1 MSEHMMIGNPLG
13 YRPDPEEPLE
23 DVLLRQMRMA
33 CREWGVED
41 FASEGFLTAVAE
53 IVALHVRKSRD
64 YGRRQDPYY
73 NVRASVEWGVPGWVG
88 SLVRANDKVKRLQLA
103 AQGNKLANE
112 GIEDSLLDLATYA
125 LIGLVLWRQ
134 DEEG

>member
-1 MSEHMMIGNPLG
+1 MNGIVVGNPLNG
-13 YRPDPEEPLE
+13 DDDTPLE
-23 DVLLRQMRMA
+23 SVLFDALEWACEKRGLRQYASR
-33 CREWGVED
+33 D
-41 FASEGFLTAVAE
+41 FLRAVSE
-53 IVALHVRKSRD
+53 IVALHVKKSRD
-64 YGRRQDPYY
+64 YGRHDDPYY

-103 AQGNKLANE
+103 AQGNELANE
-112 GIEDSLLDLATYA
+112 GIEDSMLDLATYA